1 METYSKNLGRTAFEC
16 KDLHISSISYKI
28 GSIVYKTINDIVYS
42 YISRKDVPKGIN
54 LDNDI
59 YWQPISLTLE
69 YN

>member
-1 METYSKNLGRTAFEC
+1 MESYSKNLGRTAFEC
-16 KDLHISSISYKI
+16 KGLHTNSVSYRI
-28 GSIVYKTINDIVYS
+28 GAIVYKIINDIVYS